1 MGELFMNHYSKK
13 QDVVAEEREATSDEH
28 ALVRI

>member
-1 MGELFMNHYSKK
+1 MGELSMNHYSKR
-13 QDVVAEEREATSDEH
+13 QDAVAEEREATSDEH